1 MSNND
6 LGFGSKTTDK
16 LNDIDLSG
24 FAPKTKKTKPA
35 KEPTPQ
41 DDEIVD
47 RVAERSGF
55 TSREPTQRV
64 ERKRRSREPTDQ
76 VFVRAPIS
84 VMNAFRV
91 YCDETDQTYGEAIA
105 DLMKKAD
112 QHEKAKG

>member
-1 MSNND
+1 MVDND
-6 LGFGSKTTDK
+6 LGFAAKRTDK
-16 LNDIDLSG
+16 LDALDLSG
-24 FAPKTKKTKPA
+24 FKPVAKKPKSA

-47 RVAERSGF
+47 RVAERAGF

-105 DLMKKAD
+105 DLMKI
-112 QHEKAKG
+112 AKDTDNAG